1 MTQILAF
8 LRYIALCQNLDMAI
22 LETRRKEA
30 SKLGKKNFYGR
41 KKPVQKGH
49 TLMIESEPI
58 HAITGAS
65 LMDQETPA
73 IETVVAQEVTVVDER
88 RIPHILTLCQN
99 FLMLFLVADDPK
111 TMSLDFASKVIHGI
125 DLKENYQKA
134 RTR

>member
-1 MTQILAF
+1 M
-8 LRYIALCQNLDMAI
+8 
-22 LETRRKEA
+22 
-30 SKLGKKNFYGR
+30 GKKNFYGT

-49 TLMIESEPI
+49 TLMIKSEPI

-65 LMDQETPA
+65 LIDHELPT

-111 TMSLDFASKVIHGI
+111 TMSLDFASKVIHGT